1 MTIVYTLLAA
11 ISCMGLVVA
20 VDLIIS
26 KVFSEN
32 SIFQKEYVKMPISY
46 FIGILIFLMIVKVI
60 FK

>member
-11 ISCMGLVVA
+11 IPCMGLVVA

-46 FIGILIFLMIVKVI
+46 FIGILIFLLIVKVI
-60 FK
+60 FT